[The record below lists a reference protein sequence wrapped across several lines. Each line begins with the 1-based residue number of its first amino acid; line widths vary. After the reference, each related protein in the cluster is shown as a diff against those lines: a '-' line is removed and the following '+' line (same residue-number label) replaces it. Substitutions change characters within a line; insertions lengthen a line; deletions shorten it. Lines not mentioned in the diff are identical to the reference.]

1 MDQLNNYEANPILLS
16 LFKANGAKPGLSLT
30 QLVDIYMALR
40 AKYPRLIFCPL
51 YTGGVNILAI
61 KKSFDTEFFK
71 SIIESSSTQGPMKR
85 IIPLIEEASF
95 KSVMESLDLSM
106 ESLIGQK
113 WEVKGNTFTYKGP
126 FVSTTISFQTDSVD
140 VEYSDNEKITV
151 SYDVFTDELLSH
163 YINHLDFGLRENP
176 YDEKVSAQF
185 FGRALLYTGE
195 YLAGDN

>member
-1 MDQLNNYEANPILLS
+1 MKQLNNYEANPILLS

-40 AKYPRLIFCPL
+40 AKYPRLNFSPL

-71 SIIESSSTQGPMKR
+71 SIIENSSAQGPMKR
-85 IIPLIEEASF
+85 IMPLIKEASL

-113 WEVKGNTFTYKGP
+113 WEVKGNTFSYKGL
-126 FVSTTISFQTDSVD
+126 FASTTIAFNADSVD
-140 VEYSDNEKITV
+140 VEYYDNEKITV
-151 SYDVFTDELLSH
+151 SYEVFTDTLLS
-163 YINHLDFGLRENP
+163 YYVNYLEFGTRQNP
-176 YDEKVSAQF
+176 YDEKGASQL
-185 FGRALLYTGE
+185 FGKVLLYTGE